1 MNLES
6 KPDLSEPQSSCP
18 WNGKIR
24 NNFHSSKL
32 SKLNEMTNIKHLSQS
47 QDQETVKGLVNANFC
62 G

>member
-6 KPDLSEPQSSCP
+6 KPDLSEPQSSRP

-24 NNFHSSKL
+24 SNFHSEKL
-32 SKLNEMTNIKHLSQS
+32 SKLNEMTNIKRLWQS
-47 QDQETVKGLVNANFC
+47 QDQETVKGLVNTNFC